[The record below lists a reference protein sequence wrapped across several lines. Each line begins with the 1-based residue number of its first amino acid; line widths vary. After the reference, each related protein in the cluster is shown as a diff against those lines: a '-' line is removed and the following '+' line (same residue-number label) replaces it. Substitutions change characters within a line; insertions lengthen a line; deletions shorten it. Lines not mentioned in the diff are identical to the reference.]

1 MHRLLTGGV
10 TEPLDELIRREGG
23 QVLATLIRLTDDFD
37 LAEDAVQEAV
47 VAALETWPRTGPPD
61 NPAAWLTTAAR
72 RKAIDLLRREAR
84 RTEKEEAAVALLA
97 SDETPPSPESSLVR
111 DDMLRLI
118 FTCCHPALAPDVRI
132 ALTLRTVCG
141 LSMAQVASIFL
152 TSEAA
157 MAQRL
162 TRAKRKISAAKIP
175 YRIPEDHELTDRL
188 GAVLMV
194 IYGIFTAGHHANE
207 GDHVLLVDTAREAV
221 RLARLVHELTVDE
234 PESDGLLALLLAT
247 NARAEARVDDRGDLV
262 LLADQ
267 DRSKWDH
274 VAIREAADLVDRAL
288 RRRRPGPFQIKAA
301 IACLHGLAPTW
312 DEIDWPQI
320 AELYALL
327 ERYEPTA
334 VVRTNRVVAVAEVD
348 GPAAGLALLDASPA
362 LPTWHLYWS
371 TRADFLRRL
380 DRHGEAADAYREAL
394 RLATNDAD
402 RRFLERRLDQLLE
415 SP

>member
-1 MHRLLTGGV
+1 M
-10 TEPLDELIRREGG
+10 TESLDELIRREGG

-47 VAALETWPRTGPPD
+47 IAALEAWPRTGPPD

-84 RTEKEEAAVALLA
+84 RTQKEEAAVALLA
-97 SDETPPSPESSLVR
+97 SADAPSTATDSTVV
-111 DDMLRLI
+111 DDVLRLI
-118 FTCCHPALAPDVRI
+118 FTCCHPALAADVRI
-132 ALTLRTVCG
+132 ALTLRTVCQ
-141 LSMAQVASIFL
+141 LSMAQIASIFL

-188 GAVLMV
+188 PAVLMV
-194 IYGIFTAGHHANE
+194 IYGIFTAGHHASAG
-207 GDHVLLVDTAREAV
+207 GDRVVLVDTAREAI

-247 NARAEARVDDRGDLV
+247 HARTASRVDDRGDLV

-267 DRSKWDH
+267 DRSRWDGD
-274 VAIREAADLVDRAL
+274 AIREAADLVDRAL
-288 RRRRPGPFQIKAA
+288 RRRRPGAFQIKAA
-301 IACLHGLAPTW
+301 IACLHGLASTW
-312 DEIDWPQI
+312 ADTDWPQI
-320 AELYALL
+320 AELYELL
-327 ERYEPTA
+327 EVYEPTA

-348 GPAAGLALLDASPA
+348 GPAAGLALLDDSPA
-362 LPTWHLYWS
+362 LPSWHLYWS
-371 TRADFLRRL
+371 TRADLLRRL
-380 DRHGEAADAYREAL
+380 ERYDEAADAYREAL
-394 RLATNDAD
+394 RLAANDVD
-402 RRFLERRLDQLLE
+402 RRFLQRRLDELLE

>member
-1 MHRLLTGGV
+1 M
-10 TEPLDELIRREGG
+10 TESLDELIRREGG

-47 VAALETWPRTGPPD
+47 VAALEAWPRTGPPD

-84 RTEKEEAAVALLA
+84 RTQKEEAAVALLA
-97 SDETPPSPESSLVR
+97 SADSPSTATDSTLV
-111 DDMLRLI
+111 DDVLRLI

-132 ALTLRTVCG
+132 ALTLRTVCQ
-141 LSMAQVASIFL
+141 LSMAQIASIFL

-188 GAVLMV
+188 PAVLMV
-194 IYGIFTAGHHANE
+194 INGIFTAGHHATD
-207 GDHVLLVDTAREAV
+207 GDRVVLVDTALEAI

-247 NARAEARVDDRGDLV
+247 HARAAARLDEDGELV

-267 DRSKWDH
+267 DRSRWDAD
-274 VAIREAADLVDRAL
+274 AIREAADLVDRAL
-288 RRRRPGPFQIKAA
+288 RRRRPGAFQIKAA
-301 IACLHGLAPTW
+301 IACLHGLAPSWADT
-312 DEIDWPQI
+312 DWPQI
-320 AELYALL
+320 AELYELL
-327 ERYEPTA
+327 EVYEPTA
-334 VVRTNRVVAVAEVD
+334 VVRTNRVVAVAEVE

-362 LPTWHLYWS
+362 LPAWHLYWS
-371 TRADFLRRL
+371 TRADLLRRL
-380 DRHGEAADAYREAL
+380 ERHEEAANAYREAL
-394 RLATNDAD
+394 RLATNDVD